1 MGVRRTIAEARSA
14 EQGEGYGEGDV
25 PPPHLK
31 FFEFP
36 HCNGCILGY
45 HVNKLLYYFKT
56 ERKQMLLV
64 AKMLL
69 ESCLSLTADSSRKP
83 DIY

>member
-1 MGVRRTIAEARSA
+1 MPLPA
-14 EQGEGYGEGDV
+14 
-25 PPPHLK
+25 LK
-31 FFEFP
+31 YFECP
-36 HCNGCILGY
+36 HCNGCILGC

-56 ERKQMLLV
+56 DRNQMSLV

-69 ESCLSLTADSSRKP
+69 ELCLSLTAESSKNP